1 MISLTQTTPEEIPR
15 TRCGY
20 TPSESIRAFDKAM
33 LESGVIGSGKALHFA
48 ADIVTSG
55 GFDSWVRSAW
65 DYAIC
70 HIGLASPRIF
80 VYLKKRIEEIR
91 NMLSKLPD
99 EGAYALEEFQ
109 VRVGEIVLVLREAPA
124 RTALT
129 WPKVGAETHTEG
141 WIRAIASAPETAV
154 LRKVWRPE
162 GDSSVLRFMGA
173 ELCKAIVDGATEKAL
188 FWVKWVFEEEAR
200 VKKETKGANLSSYER
215 GAVGSKQKAGAGLF
229 VLALYAETYKEFAA
243 KGVVRMH
250 EEFQTLMDLWRNGK
264 DIQGG
269 SKKQILTVLTQILCE
284 VPRWKVPAAPAL
296 IKDPVAMSQA
306 IRQVPKFFR
315 EVLAYD
321 PPAGVAAIT
330 KAFRSRGKVDAKV
343 ITKAKKGE
351 AAENQMS
358 AFDKALDDYFSR
370 V

>member
-1 MISLTQTTPEEIPR
+1 MITVTKEETPR

-33 LESGVIGSGKALHFA
+33 LESGAIGTGKALHFA

-55 GFDSWVRSAW
+55 GVDSIMRSMW

-70 HIGLASPRIF
+70 HVGLASPRIF
-80 VYLKKRIEEIR
+80 VYLKKRLEDLR
-91 NMLSKLPD
+91 KMMLQLPD
-99 EGAYALEEFQ
+99 ESAYSNEEFQ
-109 VRVGEIVLVLREAPA
+109 VRVGEIVLVLRDAPA
-124 RTALT
+124 RTVLP

-141 WIRAIASAPETAV
+141 WIRAIAAAPETAA

-162 GDSSVLRFMGA
+162 GDSSILRTAGA
-173 ELCKAIVDGATEKAL
+173 ELCKAITDGATEKAL
-188 FWVKWVFEEEAR
+188 FWIKWIFEEEGR
-200 VKKETKGANLSSYER
+200 MKKDKGSLTTYDR
-215 GAVGSKQKAGAGLF
+215 GSPGSKQKAGAGF
-229 VLALYAETYKEFAA
+229 FILALFGEIYKEFAA
-243 KGVVRMH
+243 KGLTRMH

-269 SKKQILTVLTQILCE
+269 AKKQILTVLTQILCE
-284 VPRWKVPAAPAL
+284 VPRWKVPAAPTL

-321 PPAGVAAIT
+321 PPSGVAAIA
-330 KAFRSRGKVDAKV
+330 KAFKTRGKIDPKV
-343 ITKAKKGE
+343 ISKAKKGE
-351 AAENQMS
+351 AAEDKMS
-358 AFDKALDDYFSR
+358 AFDRALDEYFAKT
-370 V
+370 